1 MHFTGLGPMDAV
13 RKLLVALIGS
23 AAILVGCSSAP
34 GPSSTASEAAPI
46 QPMVKFDPDTLARLG
61 VRTAPAGQDSLE
73 HRLQVPG
80 TVEYASDRYAE
91 VGTIQEGRISR
102 VNVKVGDPVKKG
114 QVLATL
120 LVPAIASAQADAL
133 SAQAALKVARDHAR
147 REALLLERSLTTARE
162 SELAAGDV
170 TAREAE
176 FAAASARLKLF
187 GASVPT
193 TDAAIRPDGTISLV
207 SPIDGTVVSRMA
219 VLGSY
224 LEPSETAFAV
234 ADTTSLWGALDIFES
249 DLPYITIG
257 AKVDITTE
265 SLPGKV
271 FHGQIEMLEPQL
283 GRGTRA
289 SRARVVLPNPDG
301 QLRAGLFLRA
311 SVEIKPPAASE
322 GRLLVPGASVQP
334 LADRDVVFVQR
345 QSGEFEV
352 RTVSVARRTSQ
363 LAEISDGVRPGEQ
376 IVVHGA
382 FILRGEVTKQ

>member
-1 MHFTGLGPMDAV
+1 MHSTGLRLFPQV
-13 RKLLVALIGS
+13 RKLLAAS
-23 AAILVGCSSAP
+23 AISTVLSLGCSSGAGRTPAP
-34 GPSSTASEAAPI
+34 SDQIPI
-46 QPMVKFDPDTLARLG
+46 QPTVKFDPATLTRLG
-61 VRTAPAGQDSLE
+61 VRTAPAGQDSSE

-91 VGTIQEGRISR
+91 VGTIQEGRINR

-147 REALLLERSLTTARE
+147 REATLLERSLTTARE

-176 FAAASARLKLF
+176 FAAATARLKLL

-193 TDAAIRPDGTISLV
+193 TDAAIRPDGTYALV
-207 SPIDGTVVSRMA
+207 SPIDGTVVARTA
-219 VLGSY
+219 ALGSF
-224 LEPSETAFAV
+224 LEPNETAFAI
-234 ADTTSLWGALDIFES
+234 ADTSVVWGSLDAFES
-249 DLPYITIG
+249 DLPYITVG
-257 AKVDITTE
+257 AKVEMVTE

-271 FHGQIEMLEPQL
+271 FHGTIEMLEPQL
-283 GRGTRA
+283 GRATRA
-289 SRARVVLPNPDG
+289 SRARVVMPNPDG
-301 QLRAGLFLRA
+301 LLKAGLFLRA
-311 SVEIKPPAASE
+311 NIEIKPPAASE
-322 GRLLVPGASVQP
+322 GRLLVPGGSVQP
-334 LADRDVVFVQR
+334 LADRDVVFVQK
-345 QSGEFEV
+345 QPGEFEV

-363 LAEISDGVRPGEQ
+363 LAELSDGVRPGEP